1 MLPTDHNSKL
11 MTIQKSEVRESEPQR
26 SELQQSELGEQRAF
40 GPWRLELGDW
50 STLQASAAPIRLE
63 VFVHEQLVPLEE
75 EIDALDVECVHAVAF
90 DSHGSAL
97 ATGRLLPD
105 GHIGRMAVLK
115 AVRGQGLGSAVL
127 QALMQQAQQKGFVEV
142 VLSAQTHAKQ
152 FYVRHGF
159 VPEGAEYLDAN
170 IPHVLMRKAMR

>member
-1 MLPTDHNSKL
+1 MTPTDHRSEL
-11 MTIQKSEVRESEPQR
+11 TADQKSEVREFEPQR
-26 SELQQSELGEQRAF
+26 SELQKSELGEQHVF

-63 VFVHEQLVPLEE
+63 VFVHEQHVPFEE
-75 EIDALDVECVHAVAF
+75 EIDALDAACVHAVAF
-90 DSHGSAL
+90 DTHGSAL

-115 AVRGQGLGSAVL
+115 AVRGQGLGGAVL

-142 VLSAQTHAKQ
+142 VLSAQTHALQ

-170 IPHVLMRKAMR
+170 IPHVLMRKAL

>member
-1 MLPTDHNSKL
+1 MTPTDH
-11 MTIQKSEVRESEPQR
+11 R
-26 SELQQSELGEQRAF
+26 SELMTDQKFDASDMNPIS
-40 GPWRLELGDW
+40 PWRLKIGDW
-50 STLQASAAPIRLE
+50 SNLQASAAPIRLE
-63 VFVHEQLVPLEE
+63 VFVHEQHVPLEE
-75 EIDALDVECVHAVAF
+75 EIDAVDAACVHAVAF
-90 DSHGSAL
+90 DVHGSAL

-142 VLSAQTHAKQ
+142 VLSAQTHAQQ

-170 IPHVLMRKAMR
+170 IPHVLMRKAL